1 MTLDKSINTKIN
13 SILTSLILIAFTA
26 GGVLYLSVSTTYWIG
41 LLLMILIL
49 RRKDRS
55 AQVNACHALVV
66 FIAMT
71 FSSLLHLHANLAA
84 QALLGTCLLA
94 LVWGIK
100 AFIGLV
106 TLKLVDRLIPPS
118 KVQKGETNEIV

>member
-1 MTLDKSINTKIN
+1 MYKSINTKIN
-13 SILTSLILIAFTA
+13 SLLTLLILAALTV
-26 GGVLYLSVSTTYWIG
+26 GGVLYLSVSATYWIG
-41 LLLMILIL
+41 LLLMIVIL
-49 RRKDRS
+49 RRKDQS

-71 FSSLLHLHANLAA
+71 FSSLLRLHANIAA

-100 AFIGLV
+100 ASVGLV

-118 KVQKGETNEIV
+118 KVHKGESNENV